1 MKQIDVELK
10 NREYPILINKG
21 IIESTGKDLA
31 RRRIASRYIIIADNQ
46 VAPLYGKRL
55 LDSLKEAGVKGDIL
69 TFPSGEASK
78 NLATIGD
85 LTSRLAQSGADR
97 KTCLIAMGGGVTG
110 DITGFTASIYMR
122 GIPFIQV
129 PTSLLAQVDSS
140 VGGKTGVDIPEGKN
154 LVGTFNQPR
163 LVYIDPDFLKTL
175 PSQELMNGLAEIIK
189 YSIIYDSDLFGF
201 LQENRS
207 RILSLDPEVM
217 AEVIARCCRIKAEV
231 VAADEKESDLRR
243 ILNYG
248 HTLGHAIE
256 AASGYLLS
264 HGMAV
269 ALGMIAI
276 NRIAVLKSLLNKKE
290 AEEIKGLVEAFGL
303 PVKLPPDFT
312 PSTPEIKSYLKTD
325 KKAVA
330 GRPVFILPRSIG
342 RITIS
347 DEVEEWMIDEALTE
361 LATP

>member
-1 MKQIDVELK
+1 
-10 NREYPILINKG
+10 
-21 IIESTGKDLA
+21 
-31 RRRIASRYIIIADNQ
+31 
-46 VAPLYGKRL
+46 
-55 LDSLKEAGVKGDIL
+55 
-69 TFPSGEASK
+69 
-78 NLATIGD
+78 
-85 LTSRLAQSGADR
+85 
-97 KTCLIAMGGGVTG
+97 
-110 DITGFTASIYMR
+110 FTASIYMR